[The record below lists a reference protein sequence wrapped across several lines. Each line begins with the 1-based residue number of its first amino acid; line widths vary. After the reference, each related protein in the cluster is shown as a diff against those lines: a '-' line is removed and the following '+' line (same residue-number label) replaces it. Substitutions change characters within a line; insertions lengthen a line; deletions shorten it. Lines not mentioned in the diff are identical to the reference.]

1 MAPPPPSD
9 TKSPET
15 APPKPPKPPLNV
27 RVSVPPSDLWLL
39 LPRESAGA
47 AERLGL
53 RVQLAANVDKQHS
66 DPAAEPDG
74 AISGVD
80 RSAEMSVKIEATVRH
95 LGSDLIS
102 LTWPPA
108 AAADGRAA
116 VLALGAPLL
125 EPLTVHVSAEEGQL
139 RVGSLERAATLRV
152 RCDEGWR
159 FALSTPQLRVVSQLA
174 QLAEQTSAE
183 QSRAA
188 HAKPKRRQAQAAL
201 RPSTA
206 TATDDDRP
214 SVLSTALATRRL
226 SVLTIEG
233 AVPGGLEATLYG
245 ASGAPHHP
253 LGRVRVPELSVG
265 LQLDSRPGVS
275 SHHAMNFVT
284 GFEMLTWARAAQAW
298 EPCLVPSTV
307 SFQAQQVRGGIWSG
321 CVEVESMEVVVSE
334 PVVQRLLDMSAVVQL
349 ALNTPTLDIEALRRT
364 PPPPVVQL
372 TNQSGC
378 PLRLRVRG
386 SDTPVLVP
394 TGETRAVAATDAL
407 IAVEEISLM
416 AGGAWHILPP
426 LPAGRFG
433 SWTVLG
439 ERRDE
444 RRAEPRPSAGAQLG
458 APAHRRSA
466 SSGAHLGAPSA
477 AHHRT
482 PSSGT
487 GSASGGAPPV
497 GEPVAV
503 QCTVRAMT
511 DDAAGVHGPGVAVV
525 VRSLAMVHN
534 ATSTPLALQLL
545 LPVANGPNGPNGS
558 HDESEP
564 TVPAPPSALD
574 LGVDSCLILAS
585 CLQEAFIRYRLT
597 MRT

>member
-1 MAPPPPSD
+1 
-9 TKSPET
+9 
-15 APPKPPKPPLNV
+15 
-27 RVSVPPSDLWLL
+27 
-39 LPRESAGA
+39 
-47 AERLGL
+47 
-53 RVQLAANVDKQHS
+53 
-66 DPAAEPDG
+66 
-74 AISGVD
+74 
-80 RSAEMSVKIEATVRH
+80 
-95 LGSDLIS
+95 
-102 LTWPPA
+102 
-108 AAADGRAA
+108 
-116 VLALGAPLL
+116 
-125 EPLTVHVSAEEGQL
+125 
-139 RVGSLERAATLRV
+139 
-152 RCDEGWR
+152 
-159 FALSTPQLRVVSQLA
+159 
-174 QLAEQTSAE
+174 
-183 QSRAA
+183 
-188 HAKPKRRQAQAAL
+188 
-201 RPSTA
+201 
-206 TATDDDRP
+206 
-214 SVLSTALATRRL
+214 
-226 SVLTIEG
+226 
-233 AVPGGLEATLYG
+233 
-245 ASGAPHHP
+245 
-253 LGRVRVPELSVG
+253 
-265 LQLDSRPGVS
+265 
-275 SHHAMNFVT
+275 
-284 GFEMLTWARAAQAW
+284 
-298 EPCLVPSTV
+298 
-307 SFQAQQVRGGIWSG
+307 VRGGIWSG

-394 TGETRAVAATDAL
+394 AGETCAVAATDAL

-426 LPAGRFG
+426 LAAGRFG

-444 RRAEPRPSAGAQLG
+444 RRAEPRPPAGAQLG
-458 APAHRRSA
+458 APAHRRAA

-545 LPVANGPNGPNGS
+545 LPVANGSNGPNGS

-574 LGVDSCLILAS
+574 LGVDAVDGGAGGLLDDVESGDGLANQLS
-585 CLQEAFIRYRLT
+585 VGDRLERQGGQFLGRVGLCQPAFADDVGVGNFLAAGDDLSVHGRAG
-597 MRT
+597 